1 MEPLTHTSREPL
13 SARLVSWHAL
23 PAAPLISQPRY
34 RLQPRASALAQAAC
48 QAAQKRRRRRR
59 FPGTAGRRGG
69 GGRRLCYRA
78 LLRARGGGGPTRL
91 LLCRGDGEVDRI
103 GAVARCVLVLLRRL
117 GRSQP
122 PRAAAAR
129 MRLQPHG
136 APHDDRR
143 VPQRRLLRRLDSR
156 DLCLSLAPLVAA
168 LLRAKSVTLSPHARR
183 RIICNQ
189 GRVCPGQGGLTARCA
204 VPTIAAKLLSRR
216 PPPA

>member
-1 MEPLTHTSREPL
+1 MEPLTHTSRDPL
-13 SARLVSWHAL
+13 SARLVRWRAL
-23 PAAPLISQPRY
+23 PAAPLISAA
-34 RLQPRASALAQAAC
+34 LQPRASAEAQAAC

-59 FPGTAGRRGG
+59 FHGTAGRRGG

-78 LLRARGGGGPTRL
+78 LLCARGGGGPARL

-129 MRLQPHG
+129 TRLQPHG
-136 APHDDRR
+136 AHHDDRR
-143 VPQRRLLRRLDSR
+143 VPQRRLLRRLDSC

-168 LLRAKSVTLSPHARR
+168 LLRAKSATLSPHARR
-183 RIICNQ
+183 RIVCTQ
-189 GRVCPGQGGLTARCA
+189 GSMCPGQGGLAARCA